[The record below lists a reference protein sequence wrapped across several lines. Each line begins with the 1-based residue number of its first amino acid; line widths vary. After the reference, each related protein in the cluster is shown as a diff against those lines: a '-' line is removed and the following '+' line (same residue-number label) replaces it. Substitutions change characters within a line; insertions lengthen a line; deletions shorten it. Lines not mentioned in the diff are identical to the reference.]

1 MEADHG
7 VEAKRLRSFARAVDY
22 ILADQ
27 EFLRESLH
35 LAVHD
40 FIEHQRQHLEKEE
53 RLLFPAAVKA
63 LRCGGSRRLRKSAN
77 DGDWD
82 LAARG
87 RTIYRFVK

>member
-1 MEADHG
+1 VEADHG

-40 FIEHQRQHLEKEE
+40 FIEHQRQHLEKGGTALVSGCREG
-53 RLLFPAAVKA
+53 LA
-63 LRCGGSRRLRKSAN
+63 LRWEPETEEIRQ
-77 DGDWD
+77 
-82 LAARG
+82 
-87 RTIYRFVK
+87 